1 MLSGLLLILLSN
13 SSWAVDIGVGID
25 NSEYLLVPIRFTDG
39 FMMELSYKGWGVDKN
54 YSSSRSINTDY
65 SDFGVGFFGMVKAEK
80 PIEYYYGL
88 RINSA
93 SYKRSESGFTPNKPD
108 TTESTLKLNPL
119 VGVLYNFNQ
128 HLSLGL
134 EAGYYYW
141 SRLKTYEGSNS
152 DTTISYS
159 GTETRIV
166 ARVTF

>member
-1 MLSGLLLILLSN
+1 MMLVSN
-13 SSWAVDIGVGID
+13 SSWAINIGVGID
-25 NSEYLLVPIRFTDG
+25 NSEYLLVPIRLSDG
-39 FMMELSYKGWGVDKN
+39 FMMELSYKSWGADTN
-54 YSSSRSINTDY
+54 YYLSRSINRDY
-65 SDFGVGFFGMVKAEK
+65 SDFGVGFFGMIKAEK

-93 SYKRSESGFTPNKPD
+93 NYKRSESGFTPNKPD

-141 SRLKTYEGSNS
+141 SRLQTYESS
-152 DTTISYS
+152 SSESTISYS
-159 GTETRIV
+159 GTDSRIV